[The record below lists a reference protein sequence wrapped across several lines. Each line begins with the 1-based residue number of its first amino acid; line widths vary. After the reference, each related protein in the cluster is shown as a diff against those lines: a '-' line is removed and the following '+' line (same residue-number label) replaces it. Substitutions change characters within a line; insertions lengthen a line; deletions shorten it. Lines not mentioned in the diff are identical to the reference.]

1 MKFKF
6 NWVFD
11 LLNLATL
18 IMRQNVGTFIAENS
32 AIDLKREEKFSEG
45 GKGNPKMFYK

>member
-1 MKFKF
+1 MSRVLLGTTYAKKSVHFYLKFKY

-18 IMRQNVGTFIAENS
+18 IMRQNVG
-32 AIDLKREEKFSEG
+32 AIYE
-45 GKGNPKMFYK
+45 PKILLLI